1 VSRPYSCNRYKN
13 WYGPVVADWPS
24 VHQQVV
30 DLFAK
35 GWDRPEP
42 HAWDELLA
50 EEVEL
55 VQPLLRSG
63 RGRALWNEEARRL
76 LRLAPDL
83 RGDVLAW
90 AGRDDVVFI
99 DVRLSATVGGKPL
112 TFRSTDKLLIGPDG
126 RVLRRE
132 GSFDPVPVA
141 LALLLRPRAWLRSV
155 RFLLRR

>member
-1 VSRPYSCNRYKN
+1 M
-13 WYGPVVADWPS
+13 AEWPS

-30 DLFAK
+30 ELFAK
-35 GWDRPEP
+35 GWDRPHP

-50 EEVEL
+50 EDAEL

-63 RGRALWNEEARRL
+63 RGRAVWQEEARRL
-76 LRLAPDL
+76 LQLAPDL

-90 AGRDDVVFI
+90 AGCDDVVFI

-112 TFRSTDKLLIGPDG
+112 TFRSVDELLISPDG

-132 GSFDPVPVA
+132 AFFDPAPIA
-141 LALLLRPRAWLRSV
+141 LALLVRPKAWFRAARL
-155 RFLLRR
+155 LLRR

>member
-1 VSRPYSCNRYKN
+1 M
-13 WYGPVVADWPS
+13 ADWPS

-35 GWDRPEP
+35 GWDHPDP

-50 EEVEL
+50 EDAEL
-55 VQPLLRSG
+55 VQPLVRSG
-63 RGRALWNEEARRL
+63 RGRVVWQEEARRL

-83 RGDVLAW
+83 RGDVVGR

-99 DVRLSATVGGKPL
+99 DVRISATVGGKPL
-112 TFRSTDKLLIGPDG
+112 IFRSLDKLLISPDG

-132 GSFDPVPVA
+132 AFFDPVPVA
-141 LALLLRPRAWLRSV
+141 LALLLRPAAWLRSA

>member
-1 VSRPYSCNRYKN
+1 M
-13 WYGPVVADWPS
+13 ADWPS

-35 GWDRPEP
+35 GWDRPHP
-42 HAWDELLA
+42 HAWDDLLA
-50 EEVEL
+50 EDAEF

-63 RGRALWNEEARRL
+63 RGRAVWHDAASRL

-83 RGDVLAW
+83 RGDVIAW

-112 TFRSTDKLLIGPDG
+112 AFRSFDKLLIGPDG
-126 RVLRRE
+126 RVVRRE
-132 GSFDPVPVA
+132 ASFDPAPVA
-141 LALLLRPRAWLRSV
+141 LALLLRPTAWLRAV
-155 RFLLRR
+155 RLLLGR

>member
-1 VSRPYSCNRYKN
+1 M
-13 WYGPVVADWPS
+13 ADWPS

-35 GWDRPEP
+35 GWDRPDP

-50 EEVEL
+50 EDAEL

-63 RGRALWNEEARRL
+63 RGRGVWQEEARRL
-76 LRLAPDL
+76 LQLAPDL
-83 RGDVLAW
+83 RGDVLGW

-112 TFRSTDKLLIGPDG
+112 TFRSFDKLLISPEG

-132 GSFDPVPVA
+132 AVFDPAPVA
-141 LALLLRPRAWLRSV
+141 LALLLRPKAWFRAARL
-155 RFLLRR
+155 LLRR

>member
-1 VSRPYSCNRYKN
+1 M
-13 WYGPVVADWPS
+13 ADWPS

-30 DLFAK
+30 DLFVK
-35 GWDRPEP
+35 GWGRPEP

-50 EEVEL
+50 DDAEL
-55 VQPLLRSG
+55 VQPMLRSG
-63 RGRALWNEEARRL
+63 RGRAVWHEEARRL

-90 AGRDDVVFI
+90 AGRDGVVFI
-99 DVRLSATVGGKPL
+99 DLRLSATVGGRPL
-112 TFRSTDKLLIGPDG
+112 VFRSVDKLLIDPDG

-132 GSFDPVPVA
+132 AFFDPAPIA
-141 LALLLRPRAWLRSV
+141 LALLLRPAAWLRAA